1 MDDRELQTLG
11 APWPEYKAAADAQNL
26 NIIRLPMIEGRSPD
40 TLKEVRDVIHKV
52 NIELLKGDNV
62 LVHCRGG
69 NYYLCIKFL
78 KTVHI

>member
-1 MDDRELQTLG
+1 MDDRELQALG
-11 APWPEYKAAADAQNL
+11 APWPEYKAAADTQNL

-40 TLKEVRDVIHKV
+40 TLKEVREAINKV

-69 NYYLCIKFL
+69 NYYLYRISCPY
-78 KTVHI
+78 